1 MVKQH
6 NACQLLK
13 FIWAMALEWRSCGRA
28 WQGSGGSRV
37 GVPEAKGSKI
47 AKNSTATLSN
57 GKTRVLK
64 LRKKN
69 QKGEDRWKFLKMGLL
84 GGYLLTR

>member
-1 MVKQH
+1 
-6 NACQLLK
+6 
-13 FIWAMALEWRSCGRA
+13 
-28 WQGSGGSRV
+28 
-37 GVPEAKGSKI
+37 VPEAEGFKI